1 MFHICFAANESYIKY
16 TAVLITSIIKSTDT
30 SKKFKDFFETNTHA
44 KMRGGGGASLA
55 SYKKRDYSLLSKDEQ
70 SEGFI
75 FHIT

>member
-44 KMRGGGGASLA
+44 KMRGGGGQA
-55 SYKKRDYSLLSKDEQ
+55 
-70 SEGFI
+70 
-75 FHIT
+75 

>member
-1 MFHICFAANESYIKY
+1 MFHICFAANENYIKY

-30 SKKFKDFFETNTHA
+30 SKKFRDFFETNTHIQNA
-44 KMRGGGGASLA
+44 NGVSLA